1 MLVDC
6 PCLVIKVTGTKVKL
20 PLPDGN
26 PSLRVPFPNQRPPR
40 SLHLYFGL
48 PGNTVMV
55 VRSWAAVTSPL
66 VRT

>member
-40 SLHLYFGL
+40 SFCLYFGS
-48 PGNTVMV
+48 PGITVTV
-55 VRSWAAVTSPL
+55 VCSWAAVTFPV